1 MPFAARTL
9 SSPTGG
15 VPTSILHSF
24 SRMAAADVNV
34 QFSEVLIALNYAFY
48 SVVKI
53 SPCRLLRPLC
63 RPCRCIGR
71 TCRRKGCADGGVG
84 LLSQKIGLPL
94 TRLSSL
100 IGYRFGKYAKSSQ
113 LLAKIRRR
121 SYVVIFAISAQSVC
135 LFSS

>member
-1 MPFAARTL
+1 MRFTASLKYLPAGCCGRSAAHVAALAARAEK
-9 SSPTGG
+9 G
-15 VPTSILHSF
+15 V
-24 SRMAAADVNV
+24 
-34 QFSEVLIALNYAFY
+34 
-48 SVVKI
+48 
-53 SPCRLLRPLC
+53 
-63 RPCRCIGR
+63 R
-71 TCRRKGCADGGVG
+71 TDGGVG

-100 IGYRFGKYAKSSQ
+100 IGYRFGEYAKSSQ